1 MDLSNLHTTLRA
13 HQKLSPSILEKYA
26 KLTDLDE
33 VKNTLD
39 KNLSDY
45 KQEVADSYVPE
56 VEDRESDKIYARN
69 GKERSW
75 KELQRDTMAKPIHIR
90 FGYNLDEQMDIID
103 VDPDSASVTIENNVA
118 ELDAYATLD
127 PTATSYDLICE
138 IPEDEKGYL
147 WICVTQPLK
156 AIYWR
161 DYLSS
166 DLFYKQK
173 DVVTDPKSGESYY
186 CYRSNEILI
195 DNLWQFKLLF

>member
-45 KQEVADSYVPE
+45 KQEVADNYVPE

-69 GKERSW
+69 GKERAW
-75 KELQRDTMAKPIHIR
+75 KELQRDVMADSIKIA
-90 FGYNLDEQMDIID
+90 FGYNLDEQMDIFRID
-103 VDPDSASVTIENNVA
+103 YDSANSPLENNVA
-118 ELDAYATLD
+118 DLQFKAEIEPNAKL
-127 PTATSYDLICE
+127 YDLICE
-138 IPEDEKGYL
+138 IPEGEEGYL

-156 AIYWR
+156 AIQWMGYLYG
-161 DYLSS
+161 DY
-166 DLFYKQK
+166 YKQK
-173 DVVTDPKSGESYY
+173 DVVIEPKSGEAYY

-195 DNLWQFKLLF
+195 DNLWQFRLLF

>member
-75 KELQRDTMAKPIHIR
+75 KELKRDTMAKPILIR

-103 VDPDSASVTIENNVA
+103 VDPDSASVIIENNVA
-118 ELDAYATLD
+118 DLEGYDTLD
-127 PTATSYDLICE
+127 SNATSYDLICE
-138 IPEDEKGYL
+138 IPEGKEGYL

-156 AIYWR
+156 AIQWK
-161 DYLSS
+161 DYLWG
-166 DLFYKQK
+166 DYYKQK

-195 DNLWQFKLLF
+195 DNLRQFKLLF

>member
-26 KLTDLDE
+26 KLIDLDE

-39 KNLSDY
+39 KNLQDY
-45 KQEVADSYVPE
+45 KQEVADNYVPE

-75 KELQRDTMAKPIHIR
+75 KELKRDTVAKPILIR

-118 ELDAYATLD
+118 ELNGHTTLD
-127 PTATSYDLICE
+127 PNATSYDLTCE
-138 IPEDEKGYL
+138 IPEGEEGYL

-156 AIYWR
+156 AIYWH

>member
-75 KELQRDTMAKPIHIR
+75 KELKRDTMAKPILIR

-118 ELDAYATLD
+118 ELNGHTTLD
-127 PTATSYDLICE
+127 PNATSYDLICE
-138 IPEDEKGYL
+138 IPEGEEGYL

-156 AIYWR
+156 AIQWMGYLWG
-161 DYLSS
+161 DY
-166 DLFYKQK
+166 YKQK

>member
-45 KQEVADSYVPE
+45 KQEVADSYVLE
-56 VEDRESDKIYARN
+56 VEDRESDKIYASN

-75 KELQRDTMAKPIHIR
+75 KELKRDTMAKPILIR

-118 ELDAYATLD
+118 ELNGHTTLD
-127 PTATSYDLICE
+127 PNATSYDLICE
-138 IPEDEKGYL
+138 IPEDEEGYL

-186 CYRSNEILI
+186 CYRSNEILTE
-195 DNLWQFKLLF
+195 NFWQFKLLF

>member
-75 KELQRDTMAKPIHIR
+75 KELKRDTMAKPILIR

-118 ELDAYATLD
+118 ELKGHAILD
-127 PTATSYDLICE
+127 INATSYDLICE
-138 IPEDEKGYL
+138 IPEGKEGYL

-156 AIYWR
+156 AIQWM
-161 DYLSS
+161 DYLWG
-166 DLFYKQK
+166 DYYKQK
-173 DVVTDPKSGESYY
+173 DVVTDPTSGESYY

>member
-45 KQEVADSYVPE
+45 KQEVADNYVPE

-75 KELQRDTMAKPIHIR
+75 KELKRDTMAKPILIR

-118 ELDAYATLD
+118 ELEGYATLD
-127 PTATSYDLICE
+127 PNATSYDLICE
-138 IPEDEKGYL
+138 IPKDEEGYL

-195 DNLWQFKLLF
+195 NNLWQFKLLF

>member
-75 KELQRDTMAKPIHIR
+75 KELKRDTMAKPILIR

-103 VDPDSASVTIENNVA
+103 IDPDSASVTIENNVA
-118 ELDAYATLD
+118 ELEGYATLD
-127 PTATSYDLICE
+127 PNATSYDLICE

>member
-75 KELQRDTMAKPIHIR
+75 KELKRDTMAKPILIR

-103 VDPDSASVTIENNVA
+103 VDPDPTNVIIENNVA
-118 ELDAYATLD
+118 ELNGHTTLD
-127 PTATSYDLICE
+127 PNAISYDLICE

-156 AIYWR
+156 AIYWH

-186 CYRSNEILI
+186 CYRSNEILTE
-195 DNLWQFKLLF
+195 NFWQFKLLF

>member
-45 KQEVADSYVPE
+45 KQEVADKYVPE
-56 VEDRESDKIYARN
+56 VEDKESDKIYARN
-69 GKERSW
+69 GKERAW
-75 KELQRDTMAKPIHIR
+75 KELKIDTMAEHILIR
-90 FGYNLDEQMDIID
+90 FDYNLDEQMDIFKI
-103 VDPDSASVTIENNVA
+103 DPDSASSPLENNIA
-118 ELDAYATLD
+118 ELKGHAILD
-127 PTATSYDLICE
+127 PNAKLYDLTCE
-138 IPEDEKGYL
+138 IPEGKEGYL

-156 AIYWR
+156 AIQWMGYLWG
-161 DYLSS
+161 DY
-166 DLFYKQK
+166 YKQK
-173 DVVTDPKSGESYY
+173 DVVIDPESGEAYY

>member
-75 KELQRDTMAKPIHIR
+75 KELKSDRMAKPILIR

-103 VDPDSASVTIENNVA
+103 IDPDSASVTIENNVA
-118 ELDAYATLD
+118 ELEGYATLD
-127 PTATSYDLICE
+127 PNATSYDLICE

-173 DVVTDPKSGESYY
+173 DVVTDPTSGESYY

>member
-75 KELQRDTMAKPIHIR
+75 KELKRDTMAKPILIR

-103 VDPDSASVTIENNVA
+103 VDPDSASVIIENNVA
-118 ELDAYATLD
+118 ELNGYATLD
-127 PTATSYDLICE
+127 SNTTSYDLTFE
-138 IPEDEKGYL
+138 IPEGEEGYL

-156 AIYWR
+156 AIQWM
-161 DYLSS
+161 DYLWG
-166 DLFYKQK
+166 DYYKQK

>member
-75 KELQRDTMAKPIHIR
+75 KELKRDTMAKPILIR

-103 VDPDSASVTIENNVA
+103 VDPDSASVIIENNVA
-118 ELDAYATLD
+118 ELEGYATLD
-127 PTATSYDLICE
+127 PNATSYDLICE

-156 AIYWR
+156 AIQWM
-161 DYLSS
+161 DYLWG
-166 DLFYKQK
+166 DYYKQK

>member
-75 KELQRDTMAKPIHIR
+75 KELKRDTMAKPILIR

-103 VDPDSASVTIENNVA
+103 IDPDSASVTIENNVA
-118 ELDAYATLD
+118 ELEGYATLD
-127 PTATSYDLICE
+127 PNATSYDLICE

-186 CYRSNEILI
+186 CYRSNEILTE
-195 DNLWQFKLLF
+195 NFWQFKLLF

>member
-75 KELQRDTMAKPIHIR
+75 KELKRDTMAKPILIR

-103 VDPDSASVTIENNVA
+103 VDPDSASVIIENNVA
-118 ELDAYATLD
+118 ELNGYATLD
-127 PTATSYDLICE
+127 PNATSYDLICE

-156 AIYWR
+156 AIQWM
-161 DYLSS
+161 DYLWG
-166 DLFYKQK
+166 DYYKQK

>member
-26 KLTDLDE
+26 KSTDLDE

-75 KELQRDTMAKPIHIR
+75 KELKRDTMAKPILIR

-103 VDPDSASVTIENNVA
+103 IDPDSASVTIENNVA
-118 ELDAYATLD
+118 ELEGYATLD
-127 PTATSYDLICE
+127 PNATSYDLICE

-186 CYRSNEILI
+186 CYRSNEILTE
-195 DNLWQFKLLF
+195 NFWQFKLLF

>member
-69 GKERSW
+69 GKERAW
-75 KELQRDTMAKPIHIR
+75 KELKIDTKAKSILIR

-103 VDPDSASVTIENNVA
+103 VDPDPANVIIENNVA
-118 ELDAYATLD
+118 ELNGYATLD
-127 PTATSYDLICE
+127 PNATSYDLICE

-186 CYRSNEILI
+186 CYRSNEILTE
-195 DNLWQFKLLF
+195 NFWQFKLLF

>member
-33 VKNTLD
+33 VKSTLD

-45 KQEVADSYVPE
+45 KQEVADNYVPE

-75 KELQRDTMAKPIHIR
+75 KELKRDTMAKPILIR

-118 ELDAYATLD
+118 ELKGYATLD
-127 PTATSYDLICE
+127 SNATSYDLTCE
-138 IPEDEKGYL
+138 IPEGKEGYL

-156 AIYWR
+156 AIQWM
-161 DYLSS
+161 DYLWG
-166 DLFYKQK
+166 DYYKQK

>member
-45 KQEVADSYVPE
+45 KQEVADNYVLE

-75 KELQRDTMAKPIHIR
+75 KELKRDTMAKPILIR

-118 ELDAYATLD
+118 ELNGHTTLD
-127 PTATSYDLICE
+127 PNAISYDLICE

-156 AIYWR
+156 AIYWH

>member
-75 KELQRDTMAKPIHIR
+75 KELKRDTMAKPILIR

-118 ELDAYATLD
+118 ELNGHTTLD
-127 PTATSYDLICE
+127 PNATSYDLICE
-138 IPEDEKGYL
+138 IPEDEEGYL

-186 CYRSNEILI
+186 CYRSNEILTENI
-195 DNLWQFKLLF
+195 WQFKLLF

>member
-45 KQEVADSYVPE
+45 KQEVADNYVPE

-75 KELQRDTMAKPIHIR
+75 KELKRDTMAKPILIR
-90 FGYNLDEQMDIID
+90 FGYNLDE
-103 VDPDSASVTIENNVA
+103 
-118 ELDAYATLD
+118 
-127 PTATSYDLICE
+127 
-138 IPEDEKGYL
+138 
-147 WICVTQPLK
+147 
-156 AIYWR
+156 
-161 DYLSS
+161 
-166 DLFYKQK
+166 
-173 DVVTDPKSGESYY
+173 
-186 CYRSNEILI
+186 
-195 DNLWQFKLLF
+195 

>member
-45 KQEVADSYVPE
+45 KQEVADNYVPE

-69 GKERSW
+69 GKERTW
-75 KELQRDTMAKPIHIR
+75 KELKRDTMAKPILIR
-90 FGYNLDEQMDIID
+90 FGYNLDEQMDIFQ
-103 VDPDSASVTIENNVA
+103 VDPDSVLNNDVA
-118 ELDAYATLD
+118 NLQFNDEVD
-127 PTATSYDLICE
+127 PNADSYNLNCR
-138 IPEDEKGYL
+138 IPEGEEGYL

-156 AIYWR
+156 AIYWDPYMWG
-161 DYLSS
+161 DY
-166 DLFYKQK
+166 YKQK
-173 DVVTDPKSGESYY
+173 DAVVDNESGVTYY
-186 CYRSNEILI
+186 CYRSNEILT
-195 DNLWQFKLLF
+195 DNDWRFRLLF

>member
-45 KQEVADSYVPE
+45 KQEVADNYVLE

-75 KELQRDTMAKPIHIR
+75 KELKRDTMAKPILIR

-103 VDPDSASVTIENNVA
+103 VDPDPTNVIIENNVA
-118 ELDAYATLD
+118 ELNGHTTLD
-127 PTATSYDLICE
+127 PNAISYDLICE

-156 AIYWR
+156 AIYWH

>member
-1 MDLSNLHTTLRA
+1 MNLSNLHTTLRA

-75 KELQRDTMAKPIHIR
+75 KELKRDTMAKPILIR

-118 ELDAYATLD
+118 ELNGHTTLD
-127 PTATSYDLICE
+127 PNAISYDLICA

-156 AIYWR
+156 AIYWC

-186 CYRSNEILI
+186 CYRSNEILTE
-195 DNLWQFKLLF
+195 NFWQFKLLF

>member
-75 KELQRDTMAKPIHIR
+75 KELKRNTMAKPILIR

-103 VDPDSASVTIENNVA
+103 IDPDSASVTIENNVA
-118 ELDAYATLD
+118 ELEGYATLD
-127 PTATSYDLICE
+127 PNATSYDLICE

-186 CYRSNEILI
+186 CYRSNEILTE
-195 DNLWQFKLLF
+195 NFWQFKLLF

>member
-26 KLTDLDE
+26 KLTDLDQ

-75 KELQRDTMAKPIHIR
+75 KELKRNTMAKPILIR

-103 VDPDSASVTIENNVA
+103 IDPDSASVTIENNVA
-118 ELDAYATLD
+118 ELEGYATLD
-127 PTATSYDLICE
+127 PNATSYDLICE

-186 CYRSNEILI
+186 CYRSNEILTE
-195 DNLWQFKLLF
+195 NFWQFKLLF

>member
-33 VKNTLD
+33 VKNALD

-45 KQEVADSYVPE
+45 KQEVADTYVPE

-75 KELQRDTMAKPIHIR
+75 KELKRDTMATPILIR

-103 VDPDSASVTIENNVA
+103 SDPDSASVTIENNVA
-118 ELDAYATLD
+118 ELEGYATLD
-127 PTATSYDLICE
+127 PNATSYNLTCE
-138 IPEDEKGYL
+138 IPEDEEGYL

-156 AIYWR
+156 AIQWM
-161 DYLSS
+161 DYLWG
-166 DLFYKQK
+166 DYYKQK
-173 DVVTDPKSGESYY
+173 DVVTDPKSGDSYY